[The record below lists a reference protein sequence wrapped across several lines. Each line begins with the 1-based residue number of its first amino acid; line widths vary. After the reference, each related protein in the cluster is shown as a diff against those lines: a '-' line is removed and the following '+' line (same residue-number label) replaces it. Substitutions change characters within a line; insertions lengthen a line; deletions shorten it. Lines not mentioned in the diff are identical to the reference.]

1 MVNRKIY
8 IFAEEKTS
16 CTMLIPRLITK
27 QVLKDLTQSGKIIL
41 IYGPRQAGKT
51 TLSKLI
57 IEKAGLKT
65 RMVNADQLKYFDILS
80 SRDLSKLK
88 SFVHGYE
95 MLFIDEGQRIPD
107 IGINLKILHDEIP
120 KLKVLVTGSSSFLLS
135 DRVTESLTGR
145 KKIYTLLP
153 VSMGELSKLNNTFEL
168 NDQIE
173 ERLIYGQYPEVIKL
187 TGYNEKEAYLREI
200 TTSYIYKDILE
211 LENIRYPFKIRDLL
225 RLLAFQTGSQVS
237 IHELGRQLGLNRET
251 VERYLY
257 LLEQSFVI
265 YRLSAFSRNLR
276 KEISK
281 SQKFYFYDNGIRNLM
296 MDNLLPLKMRNDSGA
311 LWENF
316 ILSERKKKLLYE
328 KKHTNNYF
336 WRTYTGSEIDYIE
349 EYQGKFYA
357 VEIKFGKSKAKIP
370 KTWQEQY
377 GNNFQTINKENYLD
391 FII

>member
-1 MVNRKIY
+1 
-8 IFAEEKTS
+8 
-16 CTMLIPRLITK
+16 MLIPRLITK
-27 QVLKDLTQSGKIIL
+27 QVLQDLTQSDKIVL
-41 IYGPRQAGKT
+41 LYGPRQAGKT

-57 IEKAGLKT
+57 LEKTGMKT
-65 RMVNADQLKYFDILS
+65 LIVNADQSKYIDILS

-88 SFVHGYE
+88 SLVHGYE
-95 MLFIDEGQRIPD
+95 ILFIDEGQRIPE

-120 KLKVLVTGSSSFLLS
+120 QLKVLVTGSSSFLLS

-145 KKIYTLLP
+145 KRIYTLLP
-153 VSMGELSKLNNTFEL
+153 ISMGELSKSNNTFEL
-168 NDQIE
+168 NDQLE
-173 ERLIYGQYPEVIKL
+173 ERLVYGQYPEVINL
-187 TGYNEKEAYLREI
+187 TGYHEKEDYLREI
-200 TTSYIYKDILE
+200 SSSYIYKDILE

-237 IHELGRQLGLNRET
+237 LHELGRQLGLNRET

-265 YRLSAFSRNLR
+265 FRLPAFSRNLR

-281 SQKFYFYDNGIRNLM
+281 SQKFYFYDNGIRNILI
-296 MDNLLPLKMRNDSGA
+296 DNLLSPEKRNDTGA

-316 ILSERKKKLLYE
+316 VLSERKKKLLYE
-328 KKHTNNYF
+328 KKYTNNYF

-349 EYQGKFYA
+349 EYQGKYCA
-357 VEIKFGKSKAKIP
+357 TEIKYSKSKAKIP

-377 GNNFQTINKENYLD
+377 GNDFQVINKENYLD
-391 FII
+391 FIL

>member
-1 MVNRKIY
+1 
-8 IFAEEKTS
+8 
-16 CTMLIPRLITK
+16 MLIPRLITK
-27 QVLKDLTQSGKIIL
+27 QVLKDLIQSDKIIL

-57 IEKAGLKT
+57 IEKTGLKT
-65 RMVNADQLKYFDILS
+65 LMVNADQSKYIDILS

-88 SFVHGYE
+88 SLVHGYE
-95 MLFIDEGQRIPD
+95 ILFIDEGQRIPD

-120 KLKVLVTGSSSFLLS
+120 QLKVLVTGSSSFLLS

-145 KKIYTLLP
+145 KKVYTLLP
-153 VSMGELSKLNNTFEL
+153 ISMGELSELHNRFEL
-168 NDQIE
+168 DDQLE

-187 TGYNEKEAYLREI
+187 TGYHEKEDYLREI
-200 TTSYIYKDILE
+200 ASSYIYKDILE

-225 RLLAFQTGSQVS
+225 RLLAFQAGSQVS
-237 IHELGRQLGLNRET
+237 LHELGRQLGLNRET

-265 YRLSAFSRNLR
+265 FRLSAFSRNLR

-281 SQKFYFYDNGIRNLM
+281 SQKFYFYDNGIRNIIL
-296 MDNLLPLKMRNDSGA
+296 DNLLPPEKRNDTGV

-316 ILSERKKKLLYE
+316 VLSERKKKLLYE
-328 KKHTNNYF
+328 KKYTNNYF

-349 EYQGKFYA
+349 ETQGKYFA
-357 VEIKFGKSKAKIP
+357 FEIKSGKKKTKIP

-377 GNNFQTINKENYLD
+377 GNNFQVVNKENYLD